1 MLKKVQN
8 ILKMFSKDVW
18 ILYNHENSD
27 KYFCKLISE
36 NLSTSSICFITKK
49 DIYILINELDSKNI
63 DSIKYKDENLHI
75 IIYSTNTSLQEKIE
89 DVIADLKFPKEIALS
104 YSTMSDKNIDIL
116 GHGEFIAFSK
126 LIRKPYVKY
135 NKKVKF
141 SSAEKIIYEL
151 DSEKTSLEINRL
163 KILATITNK
172 ILEKTFNSIKISS
185 TEIQIANLTRQITQD
200 TMKTLI
206 NKLDIVEYDMAWDNC
221 PIVLTGV
228 NLAKGGHSTP
238 SDKKLL
244 PGDTVYFDF
253 GIKAKFSDGMV
264 LYTDMQRMG
273 YALKTNEKV
282 APKNIEKVFNTL
294 VDSIEEGME
303 YTKPGVKGYV
313 VDEIVRQKITKA
325 GYPDYNH
332 ATGHPVGRQVHDS
345 GAIITLKISKRSRL
359 GLVENGIYT
368 LEPRINIANG
378 GSIEEMVLVTKY
390 GGIPLCDTQ
399 KKLYLIK

>member
-206 NKLDIVEYDMAWDNC
+206 NKLEIVEYDMAWDNC

-244 PGDTVYFDF
+244 SGDTVYFDF

-273 YALKTNEKV
+273 YALKTNEEV

>member
-104 YSTMSDKNIDIL
+104 ISTMSDKNIDIL

>member
-206 NKLDIVEYDMAWDNC
+206 NKLEIVEYDMAWDNC

-273 YALKTNEKV
+273 YALKTNEEV

>member
-206 NKLDIVEYDMAWDNC
+206 NKLEIVEYDMAWDNC

-244 PGDTVYFDF
+244 SGDTVYFDF

>member
-206 NKLDIVEYDMAWDNC
+206 NKLEIVEYDMAWDNC

-238 SDKKLL
+238 SDKQLL
-244 PGDTVYFDF
+244 SGDTVYFDF

-273 YALKTNEKV
+273 YALKTNEEV